1 MLGSDNSIGIKR
13 YFQSIEGKDDDGN
26 DLLSVQ
32 FTRTTFHHP
41 TLQKVL
47 VVYKGDETVSSKLP
61 HGNSKS
67 DEIKKMPFVATMPS
81 LLCKMEKEMG
91 EKPSE
96 IYRKINETIPR
107 DLKVQAA
114 QGPRN
119 LKQVLNTI
127 LNAKQKLQLTRDTL
141 YNLHVRAV
149 DGTFVKHIITFPD
162 LIVIGWDDN
171 LADVFSSLLG
181 RDEPIGLFYDTMFKL
196 GDFYVSILSYEET
209 EFVKKPTIPLMFML
223 HERKNLETHNTFWR
237 EVANRFPGLAK
248 AKNAFIVTDEEA
260 AIISGSCGKMREI
273 RIGTNIRVCDC
284 QFICFNKN
292 INKND

>member
-149 DGTFVKHIITFPD
+149 DGTLLNV
-162 LIVIGWDDN
+162 
-171 LADVFSSLLG
+171 SLL
-181 RDEPIGLFYDTMFKL
+181 F
-196 GDFYVSILSYEET
+196 
-209 EFVKKPTIPLMFML
+209 PT
-223 HERKNLETHNTFWR
+223 
-237 EVANRFPGLAK
+237 
-248 AKNAFIVTDEEA
+248 
-260 AIISGSCGKMREI
+260 
-273 RIGTNIRVCDC
+273 
-284 QFICFNKN
+284 
-292 INKND
+292 